1 MLLLLVVLLLFIH
14 ETVIQTFQILKD
26 KTVFVSYVVVSL
38 YNASWLVIQISI
50 NSWYVCYLF
59 IIWRAQYVLFYNA
72 VCLESITYSFNNLW
86 IRFFLD
92 EVESL
97 SVPALIVQTKNTW
110 NVNEPKWSRVT
121 LCGMIRKIKMVLFIW
136 STL

>member
-59 IIWRAQYVLFYNA
+59 IIWRLQYVLFYNA